1 MRLTAQLINGT
12 SRVLQKL
19 LKYFNDTIILIIF
32 IAIIRSFSCYFFL
45 DLYDSESA
53 KLSITSSL

>member
-19 LKYFNDTIILIIF
+19 LKYYNDTIILIIF

-53 KLSITSSL
+53 KL